1 MVKATQHKSMSPR
14 KATEV
19 IGGDES
25 SEANRGQI
33 LVWTRRIVEREQKQ
47 SLENRNNRQERA
59 EAIVREFEQ
68 SSIESRSNR

>member
-1 MVKATQHKSMSPR
+1 MVPATQHKSMSPR

-47 SLENRNNRQERA
+47 SLENRNNR
-59 EAIVREFEQ
+59 
-68 SSIESRSNR
+68 

>member
-1 MVKATQHKSMSPR
+1 MVQATQHKSMSPR

-33 LVWTRRIVEREQKQ
+33 LVWTRRIVREQKQSVREQKQ
-47 SLENRNNRQERA
+47 SLE
-59 EAIVREFEQ
+59 
-68 SSIESRSNR
+68 SLSNR